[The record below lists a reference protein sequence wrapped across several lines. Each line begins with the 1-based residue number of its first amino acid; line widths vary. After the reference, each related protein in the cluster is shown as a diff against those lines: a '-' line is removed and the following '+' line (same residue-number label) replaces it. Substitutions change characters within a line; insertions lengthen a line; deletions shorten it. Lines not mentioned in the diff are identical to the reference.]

1 MFKKFPQCPKTR
13 EVAQRA
19 ECSLHSAGSVRTS
32 SPEVPVSSIQYPVS
46 RVQRP
51 KCRSPV
57 SSVQRIRRLVEVEEL
72 TNHKDPIAG
81 LPSPIYPAL
90 PHQSTHS
97 PIWRPAPRVAQLA
110 IRPSTSIL
118 FYSLSTPEDAPGS
131 PQSKEGGRQP
141 LAQWRLRGYDVRQ
154 QQRDTSKIRSR
165 RPIPVSRK

>member
-1 MFKKFPQCPKTR
+1 MVKLPEKRMFKKFPQCPKTR

-81 LPSPIYPAL
+81 LPSPYTQLFLTNP
-90 PHQSTHS
+90 PTHQSGVQRPELPSLPSGLAHPYCSTRCQHQRT
-97 PIWRPAPRVAQLA
+97 RPAARKVRREAD
-110 IRPSTSIL
+110 I
-118 FYSLSTPEDAPGS
+118 
-131 PQSKEGGRQP
+131 P
-141 LAQWRLRGYDVRQ
+141 LRNGV
-154 QQRDTSKIRSR
+154 
-165 RPIPVSRK
+165 